1 MPPTR
6 RATPPKDG
14 HTPPAGADEARPLA
28 RDEVLRYARHLVL
41 PEVGVQGQQRLKAA
55 RVLLVGAGGLGSP
68 VALYL
73 AAAGVGTL
81 GIVDDDAVDATNLQR
96 QILHGT
102 SDIGRSKLESATERI
117 GDVNPHV
124 AVEPHPVRLTSANA
138 LDIVGRY
145 DLVVDGTDNFPTR
158 YLVNDSC
165 VLLGK
170 PYVYGAVLRWEGQVA
185 LFAEPGGPCYRCLFR
200 EPPPPGLV
208 PSCAEG
214 GVLGVLPGIVG
225 SLQAMEAIKWIL
237 GAGEP
242 LSGRLLILEALEL
255 RFREV
260 VVSRDES
267 CPLCGDHPT
276 QTGLIDYDVFCGLD
290 AEVGSPLENAAIEVG
305 AQDLAGEMA
314 VERQPLLLDVRDLW
328 EWDAGNLADRGALH
342 IPMAELM
349 DRMDELPEGSA
360 IVTYC
365 KTGDRSADAAERL
378 RSAGFAARSLLGGLT
393 AWARDVD
400 PSVSVV

>member
-305 AQDLAGEMA
+305 ARDLAGEMA
-314 VERQPLLLDVRDLW
+314 VERPPLLLDVRDLW
-328 EWDAGNLADRGALH
+328 EWDAGNLADRGAFH

>member
-1 MPPTR
+1 MPPLT
-6 RATPPKDG
+6 
-14 HTPPAGADEARPLA
+14 

-41 PEVGVQGQQRLKAA
+41 PEIGVQGQQRLKAA

-73 AAAGVGTL
+73 AAAGVGAI
-81 GIVDDDAVDATNLQR
+81 GIVDDDVVDATNLQR

-102 SDIGRSKLESATERI
+102 SDIGRSKLESATARI

-124 AVEPHPVRLTSANA
+124 VVEPHSVRLTSANA

-158 YLVNDSC
+158 YLVNDAC

-185 LFAEPGGPCYRCLFR
+185 LFAAPGGPCYRCLFR

-225 SLQAMEAIKWIL
+225 SIQAVEAIKWIL
-237 GAGEP
+237 GAGES
-242 LSGRLLILEALEL
+242 LSGRLLILDALEL

-260 VVSRDES
+260 AVSRDES
-267 CPLCGDHPT
+267 CPLCGDRPT
-276 QTGLIDYDVFCGLD
+276 QTALVDYDVFCGLD
-290 AEVGSPLENAAIEVG
+290 ADVGSPSGNAAVEVG
-305 AQDLAGEMA
+305 AQDLAREVAGA
-314 VERQPLLLDVRDLW
+314 CPPLLLDVRDLW
-328 EWDAGNLADRGALH
+328 EWDAGSLADRGALH
-342 IPMAELM
+342 IPMAELL
-349 DRMDELPEGSA
+349 DRTDELPEGTE
-360 IVTYC
+360 IVAYC
-365 KTGDRSADAAERL
+365 RTGGRSADAAERL
-378 RSAGFAARSLLGGLT
+378 RSAGFPARNLLGGLA
-393 AWARDVD
+393 AWAREVD
-400 PSVSVV
+400 LSVRVV